1 MLNINKL
8 YINTQGHYPRVKYT
22 RITLHT
28 PNKVYNYKH
37 STSSSSQQ
45 SPVQDKVKVDLKELT
60 FLSSLSSFLS
70 HSI

>member
-28 PNKVYNYKH
+28 PNKVYN
-37 STSSSSQQ
+37 
-45 SPVQDKVKVDLKELT
+45 
-60 FLSSLSSFLS
+60 
-70 HSI
+70 